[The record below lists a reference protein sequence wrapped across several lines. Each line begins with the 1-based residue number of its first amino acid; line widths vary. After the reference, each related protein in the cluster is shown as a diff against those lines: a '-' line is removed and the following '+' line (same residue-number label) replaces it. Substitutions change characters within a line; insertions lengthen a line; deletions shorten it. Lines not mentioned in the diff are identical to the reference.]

1 MKHEIN
7 DEHGFQRYFPYRIVD
22 DTCGIPD
29 RDAVIDQ
36 YISGELTDIERDAFD
51 EHTFFIAIPVS
62 KRCDSGKNCR
72 KLWKQRVNRNRQF
85 ALWLFHPGNIWVGKP
100 KAGRGN

>member
-51 EHTFFIAIPVS
+51 EHTFYCNTCFEALRFREELQEIVETTGEQEPAIRPVAVS
-62 KRCDSGKNCR
+62 S
-72 KLWKQRVNRNRQF
+72 RQ
-85 ALWLFHPGNIWVGKP
+85 H
-100 KAGRGN
+100 